1 MRNLFIAGVIV
12 TLTAMSAQAE
22 GVVRGGL
29 LSMIKPDASVEYG
42 IKTKKWS
49 GDFGVTANVSRL
61 SIRPALDWGYASGD
75 SFSVSG
81 ASVKSTIALSNSL
94 SAYSELSLDKD
105 FKYSD
110 LSIGVAITFK

>member
-1 MRNLFIAGVIV
+1 MRKLFLAGTIV
-12 TLTAMSAQAE
+12 ALSAASVQAE
-22 GVVRGGL
+22 GVIKGGIM
-29 LSMIKPDASVEYG
+29 SMFKPDASVEYG

-49 GDFGVTANVSRL
+49 GDVGVTANLSRL

-81 ASVKSTIALSNSL
+81 ASVKSTMTISNSL
-94 SAYSELSLDKD
+94 SAYSKLSLDKD

-110 LSIGVAITFK
+110 LSIGVAIAFK

>member
-1 MRNLFIAGVIV
+1 MKKLFLAGAIV

-22 GVVRGGL
+22 GVIKSGIM
-29 LSMIKPDASVEYG
+29 SMFKPDATVEYG

-49 GDFGVTANVSRL
+49 GDVGVTANLSRL

-81 ASVKSTIALSNSL
+81 ASVKSTMALSNSL

>member
-1 MRNLFIAGVIV
+1 MKNLFIAGVIV

-29 LSMIKPDASVEYG
+29 LSMIKPDASIEYG

-49 GDFGVTANVSRL
+49 GDVGVTANLSRL
-61 SIRPALDWGYASGD
+61 SVRPALDWGYASGG
-75 SFSVSG
+75 SFAIAG
-81 ASVKSTIALSNSL
+81 ASVKSTMAISKSL
-94 SAYSELSLDKD
+94 SAYSKLSLDKD

-110 LSIGVAITFK
+110 LSIGVAIAFK

>member
-49 GDFGVTANVSRL
+49 GDLGVTPNVSRL

-81 ASVKSTIALSNSL
+81 ASVKSTMALSNSL

>member
-61 SIRPALDWGYASGD
+61 SIRPALDWGYASGG
-75 SFSVSG
+75 SFAIAG
-81 ASVKSTIALSNSL
+81 ASVKSTMTISNSL
-94 SAYSELSLDKD
+94 SAYSKLSLDKD

-110 LSIGVAITFK
+110 LSIGVAIEFK